1 MARPQGPGRKT
12 PCPVAQKAGGSW
24 HEDKTQGRVGQETRG
39 HGHVRQEFNRAGDV
53 VHEARHKAPTF
64 CDTRGRRGRR
74 HGTSH
79 RRQDPRL
86 HERAVGRP
94 ETGPRTVGRGET
106 SRGEADGMREAIT
119 HDGKTGQDG
128 KQAKRPKAPRDRRQ
142 ERRSGQA
149 ADGWQGGKGTWERKF
164 RYMRQDRRRW
174 ARGKRQG
181 PRFAKIQGA
190 AGGNS

>member
-64 CDTRGRRGRR
+64 CDTRGRGGAGDTVPHTGGRIQGCTR
-74 HGTSH
+74 ELWEG
-79 RRQDPRL
+79 RRQDPGL
-86 HERAVGRP
+86 WEGGRP
-94 ETGPRTVGRGET
+94 HAGRQTGCGRR
-106 SRGEADGMREAIT
+106 SHMMAKL
-119 HDGKTGQDG
+119 GKTGSRRRDPRHRDTGGRREDPVRQETDG
-128 KQAKRPKAPRDRRQ
+128 KGRRGHGRSSDTEDRTGGGGRGARD
-142 ERRSGQA
+142 
-149 ADGWQGGKGTWERKF
+149 
-164 RYMRQDRRRW
+164 
-174 ARGKRQG
+174 
-181 PRFAKIQGA
+181 KIQGA